1 MHNCKI
7 PSHARSIP
15 PVPLFALARPLPS
28 SFLAVQN
35 TTLKRDLN
43 TSTTNNIIE
52 EKVAR
57 IQEREKPGISSV
69 LLPFGELPLPKQSDG
84 QLPFFV
90 YFAAR
95 LAQLHHGEP

>member
-15 PVPLFALARPLPS
+15 PVPLFALAHPLPS
-28 SFLAVQN
+28 SFLTVQN

-52 EKVAR
+52 EKEAR
-57 IQEREKPGISSV
+57 IQERETWNFLCSSAIRQASSA
-69 LLPFGELPLPKQSDG
+69 K
-84 QLPFFV
+84 
-90 YFAAR
+90 AI
-95 LAQLHHGEP
+95 